1 MSAQPDYI
9 DKNFLVGLLED
20 LLQANNYVPE
30 EPAICPIQDA
40 ADEAYFRGKQA
51 AYGCILDLLKENK

>member
-1 MSAQPDYI
+1 MSRAEPDYI

-30 EPAICPIQDA
+30 E
-40 ADEAYFRGKQA
+40 DECEYSDEDHAYYRGKQA
-51 AYGCILDLLKENK
+51 AYGCILDLLREGK